1 MITFSL
7 AVMSDRLQ
15 ALTRRLDSDLT
26 NPGRLRLFSDPRPSG
41 GGLTGDAFEL
51 AVLVFPKPSL
61 FEVVGNTMTIQNPVP
76 TLIRATG
83 DATWARFET
92 GGGDYVADCDVGVV
106 KLDGTVMIPGEVLLV
121 RDPFPEVEG
130 STPPPIN
137 RLFAGGELSVL
148 MVKMKDV

>member
-26 NPGRLRLFSDPRPSG
+26 EPGRLRLFSSPRPSG
-41 GGLTGDAFEL
+41 GGLLGDAVEL
-51 AVLVFPKPSL
+51 AGLVFPKPSL
-61 FEVVGNTMTIQNPVP
+61 FEVVGDTMTIQNPVP

-83 DATWARFET
+83 DATWARFEN
-92 GGGDYVADCDVGVV
+92 GAGDYVADCDVGVV
-106 KLDGTVMIPGEVLLV
+106 KLDGTVLLPGEVLLV
-121 RDPFPEVEG
+121 RDPFPEVPDM
-130 STPPPIN
+130 TPPPVN

-148 MVKMKDV
+148 LVKMKDL

>member
-26 NPGRLRLFSDPRPSG
+26 EPGRLRLFSDPRPSG
-41 GGLTGDAFEL
+41 GGLIGDAVEL

-61 FEVVGNTMTIQNPVP
+61 FEVVGDTMTIQNPVP

-83 DATWARFET
+83 DATWARFEN
-92 GGGDYVADCDVGVV
+92 GAGDYVADCDVGVV
-106 KLDGTVMIPGEVLLV
+106 KLDDTVLIPGEVLLV
-121 RDPFPEVEG
+121 RDPFPEVPG
-130 STPPPIN
+130 MTPPPVN

-148 MVKMKDV
+148 MVKMRDL